1 MLDSNQSHDI
11 AGGFF
16 RPSLTRILLFWFLV
30 LSLLPLGLVCLIGYQ
45 QSTQALRTA
54 AIDSLSEGAMQQ
66 AGFIDNWFAFRFKD
80 LRAQA
85 EDRHN
90 AKFIKALTDGLQ
102 SSGKT
107 ASNYVGSPP
116 WVSLVEANK
125 ADLEQLMKIYTYYYD
140 LFLIDLQGNV
150 LFSVMRESDLGSNL
164 LSGPY
169 KDTQFASIVRQSLN
183 NGGDLFSDLERY
195 SPSGNEVAGFLSAPL
210 LDESGEKVGVFAV
223 QLKEQAITALIT
235 SISSKNLSQVSYLV
249 GEDLLSR
256 TAIHSVN
263 NVLTTKIETAQTALW
278 AGGHAGDH
286 TGDHTGDGVRQYH
299 ADEEEAFDYV
309 GPFGQKVLG
318 VHHTVKIGNIEWGL
332 IAEVDEAEALAPA
345 QWMAQLTL
353 MILLVLFLIVVVVAF
368 FVSRRITQPLKA
380 LVSSSQRAAEG
391 HLDQQVEIPA
401 VEEMAQ
407 LGNAFNAMLESRRNY
422 EVELTTSSEET
433 FKALLELEE
442 QRYALDQ
449 HALVSITD
457 TAGTI
462 TFANEKFAGISG
474 YAIDELLGKDHR
486 ILNSSH
492 HHSSFF
498 QEVYETLG
506 RGEVWRGEICNRNKS
521 GQLYWVDSTIVPFLD
536 AQGVTTSYVAI
547 RTDISARKQAEQ
559 DNVNFLRELEEQ
571 KYALDQHALVSIT
584 DIRGTITFAN
594 EKFAAI
600 SGYSTDE
607 LLGQDHRILNSSHH
621 PSTFFH
627 QIYQTLGQGEVW
639 RGEICNRNKSGQLY
653 WVDSTIV
660 PFLDA
665 QGVTTSYVAIRT
677 DITARKQAE
686 LNSENSLAIVEAT
699 LEATDNG
706 IVVLN
711 EFNKAIHYNQR
722 FLDLWHFSQE
732 QVLFGDVNSM
742 LDAVLGQLAT
752 GETFADTVQRVQASD
767 GLFSSGAVN
776 FKDGRILEY
785 SSKDLLL
792 PGEKKGQVWSFIDIT
807 AQTRAADELTSAKE
821 AAEQA
826 TTAKGDFLANMSHE
840 IRTPMNGVL
849 GMLNLLSSSQ
859 LSAKQ
864 SHQVRL
870 ARSSGEALLV
880 LINDILDF
888 SKIEAG
894 KLELESIDFDL
905 RQLFGDL
912 AESMALQAQS
922 KGIEIVLDLAQI
934 EQSRVKGDPTRV
946 RQLLT
951 NLIGNA
957 LKFTQEGEIVIRA
970 ALETGTEGE
979 VTLSASVSD
988 TGIGIPPDKVEHL
1001 FDSFSQVDASTTRKF
1016 GGTGLGLSIV
1026 KKLCELMGGDVS
1038 VSSELGMGSCF
1049 TFVLRLE
1056 VSENAA
1062 VVRPTINLNGVR
1074 ILIVDDNATNRE
1086 VLHGQLSLWGAFVTE
1101 ADSGASALAILDE
1114 QAEEP
1119 FPVAIIDMQMPEM
1132 DGASLGEAI
1141 RADARFS
1148 STGLIMMTSMSE
1160 PGDAQH
1166 FADLGFAAYFPKP
1179 TTTSDL
1185 FDALAIVL
1193 GGGEALQAAKPL
1205 ITHNYL
1211 QSLGPQSGEHGSKQP
1226 LVKSEYRLLLA
1237 EDNVINQHVAMGML
1251 EDMGYGADIADN
1263 GALAISM
1270 LQEAPADAPY
1280 QLILMDCQMPLLDG
1294 YEATAKIRSGEAG
1307 RRYRDITIVAMTA
1320 NVMTGD
1326 REKCIQAGM
1335 DDYIAK
1341 PIDPEILE
1349 NSLAHYLG
1357 LQSETS
1363 PLSVVDEVSDDSV
1376 ETSTEGTASENQAWD
1391 REGLLKR
1398 VRGNETLLHSLLQQF
1413 LQDIPEQMTQFT
1425 KAVASTDFARVAS
1438 LAHSLKGVV
1447 GNLSGQRLYELA
1459 AAMELAGGQEDKQ
1472 EIDVLWPS
1480 LLSEYEYFHEILM
1493 GYLDEHQAPLNGDDD
1508 PTSQQ
1513 RKLTPAQ
1520 LKGQVGELRT
1530 KLQEGSFVDSED
1542 LQCLKPHCVQDPG
1555 KALLATLLT
1564 QLAEFDLEAGM
1575 LTLDAIEQSLQQD

>member
-1 MLDSNQSHDI
+1 MLDSDQSHAT

-16 RPSLTRILLFWFLV
+16 RPSLTRILLFWLLV
-30 LSLLPLGLVCLIGYQ
+30 LALLPLGLVCLIGYQ

-54 AIDSLSEGAMQQ
+54 AIDSLSEGAIQQ

-150 LFSVMRESDLGSNL
+150 LFSVMRESDLGTNL

-169 KDTQFASIVRQSLN
+169 KDTHFASIVRQSLN
-183 NGGDLFSDLERY
+183 NGGYLFSDLERY
-195 SPSGNEVAGFLSAPL
+195 APSDDEVAGFLSAPL
-210 LDESGEKVGVFAV
+210 LDDSGETVGVFAA
-223 QLKEQAITALIT
+223 QLKEQAITALTT
-235 SISSKNLSQVSYLV
+235 SINSKNLSQVSYLV

-256 TAIHSVN
+256 TAIHSVDD
-263 NVLTTKIETAQTALW
+263 VLKKKIETAQTALW
-278 AGGHAGDH
+278 AGEHI
-286 TGDHTGDGVRQYH
+286 GDHTGDGVTQYH
-299 ADEEEAFDYV
+299 ADEEVAFDYV

-345 QWMAQLTL
+345 QWMAKLTV

-368 FVSRRITQPLKA
+368 FVSRRITQPLKE

-391 HLDQQVEIPA
+391 HLDQQVDIPP

-407 LGNAFNAMLESRRNY
+407 LGNAFNAMLEARRSF
-422 EVELTTSSEET
+422 EAELTTSNEKT
-433 FKALLELEE
+433 FKALL
-442 QRYALDQ
+442 
-449 HALVSITD
+449 
-457 TAGTI
+457 
-462 TFANEKFAGISG
+462 
-474 YAIDELLGKDHR
+474 
-486 ILNSSH
+486 
-492 HHSSFF
+492 
-498 QEVYETLG
+498 
-506 RGEVWRGEICNRNKS
+506 
-521 GQLYWVDSTIVPFLD
+521 
-536 AQGVTTSYVAI
+536 
-547 RTDISARKQAEQ
+547 
-559 DNVNFLRELEEQ
+559 ELEEQ

-584 DIRGTITFAN
+584 DTAGKITFAN

-600 SGYSTDE
+600 SGYAIDE
-607 LLGQDHRILNSSHH
+607 LLGQDHHILNSSHH
-621 PSTFFH
+621 PGAFFQ
-627 QIYQTLGQGEVW
+627 QIYETLGQGEVW
-639 RGEICNRNKSGQLY
+639 RGEICNRNKGGQLY

-660 PFLDA
+660 PFIDEH
-665 QGVTTSYVAIRT
+665 GITTSYVAIRT
-677 DITARKQAE
+677 DISARKHAE

-711 EFNKAIHYNQR
+711 EFNKPIHFNQR
-722 FLDLWHFSQE
+722 YLDLWHFTQE

-742 LDAVLGQLAT
+742 LDAVLGQLIE
-752 GETFADTVQRVQASD
+752 GEAFADTVQRVQSSE
-767 GLFSSGAVN
+767 GMFSSGAVN
-776 FKDGRILEY
+776 FKDGRILEF
-785 SSKDLLL
+785 SSRELFL
-792 PGEKKGQVWSFIDIT
+792 PDEKKGQVWSFIDIT
-807 AQTRAADELTSAKE
+807 AQTLAATELTRAKE
-821 AAEQA
+821 AAEEA
-826 TTAKGDFLANMSHE
+826 TTAKGHFLANMSHE

-894 KLELESIDFDL
+894 KLELESIDFDPH
-905 RQLFGDL
+905 QLFGDL

-957 LKFTQEGEIVIRA
+957 LKFTHEGEIVIRA
-970 ALETGTEGE
+970 ALETGVEGE

-988 TGIGIPPDKVEHL
+988 TGIGIPADKVEHL

-1026 KKLCELMGGDVS
+1026 KKLCELMGGEVS
-1038 VSSELGMGSCF
+1038 VSSELGVGSCF
-1049 TFVLRLE
+1049 TFVLLLE
-1056 VSENAA
+1056 ASETAA
-1062 VVRPTINLNGVR
+1062 IVRPTINLSGVR

-1114 QAEEP
+1114 QAAEP
-1119 FPVAIIDMQMPEM
+1119 FPVAIVDMQMPDM
-1132 DGASLGEAI
+1132 DGAALGRTI
-1141 RADARFS
+1141 RADARFN

-1193 GGGEALQAAKPL
+1193 GGGEALLAAKPL

-1251 EDMGYGADIADN
+1251 EDMGYRVDIADN
-1263 GALAISM
+1263 GALAILM

-1307 RRYRDITIVAMTA
+1307 QRYRDITIIAMTA

-1349 NSLAHYLG
+1349 NSLAHYQG
-1357 LQSETS
+1357 LQSNTS
-1363 PLSVVDEVSDDSV
+1363 LLSVVEEASDDVVESG
-1376 ETSTEGTASENQAWD
+1376 ETSTDGAVSETPASEKPVWD
-1391 REGLLKR
+1391 HEGLLKR
-1398 VRGNETLLHSLLQQF
+1398 VRGNETLLLSLLQQF
-1413 LQDIPEQMTQFT
+1413 LQDMPEQMTQF
-1425 KAVASTDFARVAS
+1425 KQAVAGTDLARVAS

-1447 GNLSGQRLYELA
+1447 GNLSGQRLFVLA

-1472 EIDVLWPS
+1472 EVEGLWPG
-1480 LLSEYEYFHEILM
+1480 LLSEYESLHEILT
-1493 GYLDEHQAPLNGDDD
+1493 GYLDEHQTPLNGDDEA
-1508 PTSQQ
+1508 PAPQQ
-1513 RKLTPAQ
+1513 HEAESTQ
-1520 LKGQVGELRT
+1520 LKEQIAELRA
-1530 KLQEGSFVDSED
+1530 KLQEGSFVDSGD
-1542 LQCLKPHCVQDPG
+1542 LVCLKPYCIQDP
-1555 KALLATLLT
+1555 AQTLLATLRT
-1564 QLAEFDLEAGM
+1564 QLAEFDLEAGV
-1575 LTLDAIEQSLQQD
+1575 LTLDAIEQSLEQD